1 MSQIQWMFSLI
12 PDAVLNWAYWAI
24 IIAGLTGVLAGW
36 LGRWIPFYGNYVKV
50 LQPVG
55 IVLLVLGVWLRGGY
69 DTEMAWRAKVAEA
82 EARVAAAEQ
91 KSQETNTV
99 IQEKVVEKTK
109 VIKEKGNSI
118 VKYIDRYNDREVI
131 KTIEGP
137 ERVRIEE
144 VIKYIEKCPVP
155 KEMIDIHNQATIIN
169 KAAEQ
174 SKEKK

>member
-1 MSQIQWMFSLI
+1 MSQIGWMIGLI
-12 PDAVLNWAYWAI
+12 PDAVLSGLYWAI
-24 IIAGLTGVLAGW
+24 IAAGITGVLAGW
-36 LGRWIPFYGNYVKV
+36 LGKWIPFYGNYVKI

-109 VIKEKGNSI
+109 VIKGKTE
-118 VKYIDRYNDREVI
+118 YITQYLDREVV
-131 KTIEGP
+131 KK
-137 ERVRIEE
+137 EE
-144 VIKYIEKCPVP
+144 IIKYIEQCPVP
-155 KEMIDIHNQATIIN
+155 KEIIDIHNQAADLN
-169 KAAEQ
+169 KAAGGP
-174 SKEKK
+174 KK